1 MNASVVAALLNDN
14 LATLLQACVRV
25 VMRTGAM
32 CADFFFFFFFLQLHS
47 LALSD
52 NLESAD

>member
-1 MNASVVAALLNDN
+1 MHRCMNASVVAALLNDN

-32 CADFFFFFFFLQLHS
+32 CADFFFLQLHS

>member
-32 CADFFFFFFFLQLHS
+32 CADFFFFFFLQLHS

>member
-32 CADFFFFFFFLQLHS
+32 CADFFFFFFTAA
-47 LALSD
+47 LAR
-52 NLESAD
+52 AV

>member
-32 CADFFFFFFFLQLHS
+32 CADFFFFLQLHS

>member
-32 CADFFFFFFFLQLHS
+32 CADFFFFFLQLHS